1 VHCDGSVL
9 LLNVLA
15 SECLLRAKVVH
26 LLLSKDPV
34 KAIELVSQH
43 YRIAKP
49 KLRVGMPKR
58 HSKKLACYVAN
69 NRTIYVSNRDFLSN
83 PHVILHEFYHHLR
96 NSTSTQKGLEKHA
109 DRFAGD
115 FLKAYNMVTA
125 YDALTTKIR
134 DW

>member
-1 VHCDGSVL
+1 M
-9 LLNVLA
+9 
-15 SECLLRAKVVH
+15 
-26 LLLSKDPV
+26 LSRETEE
-34 KAIELVSQH
+34 AIELASQH
-43 YRIAKP
+43 YRIARP

-69 NRTIYVSNRDFLSN
+69 NRTIYVFNRDVLSN

-109 DRFAGD
+109 DRFARD
-115 FLKAYNMVTA
+115 FLRAYNIVAANDTLA
-125 YDALTTKIR
+125 TKIQ

>member
-1 VHCDGSVL
+1 LLRGVL
-9 LLNVLA
+9 LSNELA
-15 SECLLRAKVVH
+15 SEWLFKAKVVR
-26 LLLSKDPV
+26 LVLSKDTEEAV
-34 KAIELVSQH
+34 ELASQH

-69 NRTIYVSNRDFLSN
+69 NRTIYVFKREFLCN

-109 DRFAGD
+109 DRFAED
-115 FLKAYNMVTA
+115 FLKAYNMVVA
-125 YDALTTKIR
+125 YDALPTKIR
-134 DW
+134 DC